1 MSDGK
6 LFHVVGP
13 ATQNARLPKR
23 SLYGGRPSPNFEYL
37 NRESDYLISLKFDT
51 WFDHVTASTLQT
63 LRLRSQRSRSQRD
76 VI

>member
-37 NRESDYLISLKFDT
+37 NRESDYLTSLKFDT
-51 WFDHVTASTLQT
+51 WFDHVTASTRKNAQAKESKVKVT
-63 LRLRSQRSRSQRD
+63 A
-76 VI
+76 